1 MVAVAVCLKL
11 EIMHPLSLLA
21 SAVFI
26 AALPLLF
33 LLILSN
39 PYDLDSKVD
48 ANEGFWG
55 PKTATV
61 NWCEADYVYTRYVA
75 ELGNVLS
82 SLTIAANGLYGIMR
96 HYKQKS
102 IERRFILAFCNF
114 LIVGFGSCLFHGTLL
129 REFQLADELPM
140 LWGNGVFIFIVMS
153 LRDEPGR
160 KRSGTIAM
168 LVLAEIISTIAV
180 LKFDND
186 DQTIFLCCYGLGTI
200 YLMWASYQLNNSLNF
215 DRDVLLMEIAVLLYV
230 GGFFVWVV
238 DRLFCETPLGFAG
251 LGIRSFYLHAF
262 WHLGA
267 GSGTF
272 VGVIFWIWLRAT
284 HRNQKPVL
292 RGKGILPF
300 TYFIQVEDKKI

>member
-1 MVAVAVCLKL
+1 
-11 EIMHPLSLLA
+11 
-21 SAVFI
+21 
-26 AALPLLF
+26 
-33 LLILSN
+33 
-39 PYDLDSKVD
+39 
-48 ANEGFWG
+48 
-55 PKTATV
+55 
-61 NWCEADYVYTRYVA
+61 
-75 ELGNVLS
+75 
-82 SLTIAANGLYGIMR
+82 
-96 HYKQKS
+96 
-102 IERRFILAFCNF
+102 
-114 LIVGFGSCLFHGTLL
+114 
-129 REFQLADELPM
+129 
-140 LWGNGVFIFIVMS
+140 
-153 LRDEPGR
+153 
-160 KRSGTIAM
+160 
-168 LVLAEIISTIAV
+168 
-180 LKFDND
+180 
-186 DQTIFLCCYGLGTI
+186 
-200 YLMWASYQLNNSLNF
+200 MWASYQLNNSLNF